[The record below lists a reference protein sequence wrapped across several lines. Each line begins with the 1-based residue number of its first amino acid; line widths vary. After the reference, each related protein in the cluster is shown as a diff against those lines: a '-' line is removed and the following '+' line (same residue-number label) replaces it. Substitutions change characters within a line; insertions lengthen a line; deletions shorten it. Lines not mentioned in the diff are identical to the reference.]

1 MGNSDSKLVFKQG
14 VLKLAEPA
22 KIPSDDTY
30 WTGYWKLPES
40 NDDVFSLFSPADV
53 RRARD
58 VSLGNVETLLSAL
71 ISHLIALRRLPAFP
85 DVDLAPQKEALNCIR
100 VLTRILPFLYEAEN
114 LETWEDQFFW
124 QRRLRQTKD
133 GSNHKPEVLFDGSN
147 SDGLEKKQQEAQD
160 EILEHDR
167 PLGEELIDALI
178 DLLFYTDFTIP
189 RAEQSK
195 EKVTYAIWQNGVG
208 CNVAMQA
215 SKELESNRTEIL
227 RLLLTLSSRSLYM
240 PAHLVPTKGVKALT
254 YITTCPDKQIVLS
267 LLCSQLN
274 TALQYNPSTWRVPYD
289 HMIYKS
295 PKQVHVS
302 YCLQFLLVLLLYPV
316 PDNGQDPPLK
326 NYFRHFLGRLH
337 RQQDFDFLVDGMLRT
352 LNQPIQAS
360 SSYLP
365 GSQKS
370 LEWAP
375 EMFMFFWEALQ
386 CNKRFRS
393 YILDS
398 RQGPEFA
405 ILVITYALEHKGD
418 AAKQGVVRMCIFILQ
433 TLSTEPEFG
442 KNINKTFDMQ
452 ANLPTS
458 VRIPEFSGTYADF
471 LIISIHALITTSKGR
486 FDAIY
491 PALLATVN
499 NVAPY
504 LQDLKALSSHKLLQL
519 FASMSA
525 PSFLL
530 ANETNYALLQSL
542 LESINAIIEHQY
554 PSNRIFV
561 RTVLKAKKRFETLR
575 SFTLESG
582 QAEIERLHREKK
594 ETSNVSDD
602 LVSPTRSTR
611 HGSADSTRSPPSTR
625 TPSLSNVPE
634 EGGTFTIGDDEESDE
649 ESEREPVATPSY
661 SSPSNHESQTPSRS
675 SSLDEPLPTQLRGM
689 SEKAR
694 GKMPAN
700 QYAFSRQSSSTSL
713 SSHATAI
720 MSPTIGFSPSAHW
733 IESWLPTLPLHT
745 VLTLLESSSNTSTG
759 IPPKTLPPAIEPSPP
774 RIHLFSWTPLAL
786 GWYESLLWGF
796 IFTSEMVVQKGT
808 VGVWNGTN
816 IRLFRVE
823 QTAASGPSLTKPMGA
838 VDAVGSNLV
847 QRIGKLGVRGETAPA
862 RGSVRDVTNYL
873 FGKYLGSIGARPRMM
888 HSPLLLLLARFVSFA
903 FLNRSTNFMKVGYAE
918 LASAVSNAGGLGIL
932 TALTQP
938 TPSALR
944 SEIRKCR
951 TLTSSPFAVNITLLP
966 ALVPPDYHAYAQAI
980 IDEGVRIV
988 ETAGN
993 SPGPV
998 IKQLKEAGC
1007 TILHKCTTIR
1017 HAQSAVKL
1025 GVDFLSIDGFECAGH
1040 VGESDITNFILLS
1053 RARQSLPVP
1062 FIASGGFSDGQGL
1075 AAALSLGAEGINM
1088 GTRFMCTIEAPI
1100 HMNVKRAIVEA
1111 REEDT
1116 ELVLRRWRNTSR
1128 LFSNKVAKE
1137 AVKIEKE
1144 STSGEFDEVAGYGQ
1158 PAKSSVSST
1167 ISPPAPL

>member
-22 KIPSDDTY
+22 KIPSDDIY

-58 VSLGNVETLLSAL
+58 VSLGNVESLLSAL
-71 ISHLIALRRLPAFP
+71 ISRLIALQRLPAFP

-133 GSNHKPEVLFDGSN
+133 GSNHKSEVLFDGSN
-147 SDGLEKKQQEAQD
+147 SDGLEKKQQEAKD
-160 EILEHDR
+160 EVMEHDR

-215 SKELESNRTEIL
+215 SKEMESNRTEIL

-375 EMFMFFWEALQ
+375 EMFMLFWEALQ

-405 ILVITYALEHKGD
+405 ILVITFALEHKGD

-442 KNINKTFDMQ
+442 KNLNKTFDMQ

-471 LIISIHALITTSKGR
+471 LIISIHTLITTSKGR

-530 ANETNYALLQSL
+530 ANETNYALLQSV

-554 PSNRIFV
+554 PSNRMFV
-561 RTVLKAKKRFETLR
+561 RTVLKARKRFETLR

-611 HGSADSTRSPPSTR
+611 HESVDNTRSPQSTR

-713 SSHATAI
+713 SSHAAAI
-720 MSPTIGFSPSAHW
+720 MSPTIGFSPSARW

-745 VLTLLESSSNTSTG
+745 VLTLLESSSNASTG

-862 RGSVRDVTNYL
+862 RGSYPSSRVACNGNHSTVQT
-873 FGKYLGSIGARPRMM
+873 PR
-888 HSPLLLLLARFVSFA
+888 HR
-903 FLNRSTNFMKVGYAE
+903 LNLHHRVGYAE

-932 TALTQP
+932 TALTQL

-951 TLTSSPFAVNITLLP
+951 ALTSFPFAVNITLLP

-1007 TILHKCTTIR
+1007 IILHKCTTIR

-1062 FIASGGFSDGQGL
+1062 FIASGGFADGQGL

-1088 GTRFMCTIEAPI
+1088 GTRFMCTVEAPI
-1100 HMNVKRAIVEA
+1100 HLNVKKAIVEA

-1128 LFSNKVAKE
+1128 LFGNKVAKE

-1144 STSGEFDEVAGYGQ
+1144 SPSGKFEEVAGYGQ
-1158 PAKSSVSST
+1158 PVKSSVSSM
-1167 ISPPAPL
+1167 ISPPAPI